1 MIFNSP
7 TLEYALL
14 APILIILAGALIGVL
29 IEAFV
34 GKARRPAVQLSVAL
48 ASLVL
53 ALIQVI
59 RIRDLSST
67 TAAMGSVVIDG
78 PGLLFQGAI
87 LIIAIISQLA
97 QQRCLVRMKSAKQL
111 KAAQS

>member
-34 GKARRPAVQLSVAL
+34 GKHVDQL
-48 ASLVL
+48 
-53 ALIQVI
+53 
-59 RIRDLSST
+59 
-67 TAAMGSVVIDG
+67 
-78 PGLLFQGAI
+78 
-87 LIIAIISQLA
+87 
-97 QQRCLVRMKSAKQL
+97 CN
-111 KAAQS
+111 

>member
-34 GKARRPAVQLSVAL
+34 GKKVFL
-48 ASLVL
+48 
-53 ALIQVI
+53 
-59 RIRDLSST
+59 DLR
-67 TAAMGSVVIDG
+67 VKVEENWRKNE
-78 PGLLFQGAI
+78 Q
-87 LIIAIISQLA
+87 
-97 QQRCLVRMKSAKQL
+97 KL
-111 KAAQS
+111 KHWGYLE